1 MIYNYVNLLYKYLL
15 GDFMASIERDK
26 AIELFKKYNSEESL
40 FKHALS
46 VEAVMRYFARKN
58 KEDEDEWG
66 MVGLLHDMDYEMY
79 PNEHCV
85 KVKEI
90 LEKENLPESFIRA
103 IQSHGFEICVDIEPI
118 SDMEKTL
125 YAVDELAGFI
135 TACALVRPSKSVED
149 MEVKS
154 VKKKLKNKNFAAKVD
169 RDVINKGAERL
180 GISLDE
186 LIQETINAL
195 IPVQEEIGLEK
206 IS

>member
-1 MIYNYVNLLYKYLL
+1 MLTYYIIFI

-79 PNEHCV
+79 PNEHCI

-186 LIQETINAL
+186 LIQKTINAL

>member
-1 MIYNYVNLLYKYLL
+1 MIYNYVNLLYNIYL

-79 PNEHCV
+79 PNEHCI

>member
-1 MIYNYVNLLYKYLL
+1 MLTYYIIFI

-79 PNEHCV
+79 PNEHCI

-125 YAVDELAGFI
+125 YAIDELAGFI

-169 RDVINKGAERL
+169 RDIINKGAERL

>member
-1 MIYNYVNLLYKYLL
+1 MLTYYIIFI

-79 PNEHCV
+79 PNEHCI

-149 MEVKS
+149 MELKS

>member
-1 MIYNYVNLLYKYLL
+1 MLTYYIIFI

-79 PNEHCV
+79 PNEHCI

-169 RDVINKGAERL
+169 RDVVNKGAERL

>member
-1 MIYNYVNLLYKYLL
+1 MLTYYIIFI

-58 KEDEDEWG
+58 KKDEDEWG

-79 PNEHCV
+79 PNEHCI

>member
-1 MIYNYVNLLYKYLL
+1 MIYNYVNLLYNIYL

>member
-1 MIYNYVNLLYKYLL
+1 MLTYYIIFI

-58 KEDEDEWG
+58 GEDEDEWG

-79 PNEHCV
+79 PNEHCI

>member
-1 MIYNYVNLLYKYLL
+1 MLTYYILFI

-58 KEDEDEWG
+58 EEDEDEWG

-79 PNEHCV
+79 PNEHCI

-90 LEKENLPESFIRA
+90 LEKENFPENFIRA

>member
-1 MIYNYVNLLYKYLL
+1 MLTFV

-40 FKHALS
+40 FKHALA

-79 PNEHCV
+79 PNEHCI

-90 LEKENLPESFIRA
+90 LEKENLPASFIRA

-135 TACALVRPSKSVED
+135 VACALVRPSKSVED

-186 LIQETINAL
+186 LIKETIAAL
-195 IPVQEEIGLEK
+195 IVVQEEIGLEK

>member
-1 MIYNYVNLLYKYLL
+1 MLTYYIIFI

-26 AIELFKKYNSEESL
+26 AIELFKTYNSEESL

-79 PNEHCV
+79 PNEHCI

-103 IQSHGFEICVDIEPI
+103 IQSHGFEICIDIEPI

>member
-1 MIYNYVNLLYKYLL
+1 MLTYYIIFI

-79 PNEHCV
+79 PNEHCI

-135 TACALVRPSKSVED
+135 TACALVRPSKSVKD

>member
-1 MIYNYVNLLYKYLL
+1 MLTYYIIFI
-15 GDFMASIERDK
+15 GDFMASIEKDK

-79 PNEHCV
+79 PNEHCI

>member
-1 MIYNYVNLLYKYLL
+1 MLTYYIIFI

-79 PNEHCV
+79 PNEHCI

-154 VKKKLKNKNFAAKVD
+154 VKKKLKNKNFDAKVD

>member
-1 MIYNYVNLLYKYLL
+1 
-15 GDFMASIERDK
+15 MASIERDK
-26 AIELFKKYNSEESL
+26 AIELFKKYNEEESL

-58 KEDEDEWG
+58 GEDEDEWG
-66 MVGLLHDMDYEMY
+66 MVGFLHDMDYEMY
-79 PNEHCV
+79 PNEHCI

-103 IQSHGFEICVDIEPI
+103 IQSHGFEICVDIEPL
-118 SDMEKTL
+118 SAMEKTL
-125 YAVDELAGFI
+125 YAVVELAGFI

-169 RDVINKGAERL
+169 REVINKGAERL
-180 GISLDE
+180 GMSLDE
-186 LIQETINAL
+186 LIKETITAL
-195 IPVQEEIGLEK
+195 IPVQEEIGLQK